1 MAITGCQLQNVTAA
15 RRQLEPLVGGPRA
28 APARSVPSTRRRPGF
43 RGRSIPS
50 HEGAN
55 HRAPVARVCG
65 QEAGRLQAPVTAHSY
80 PEASGPGNTP
90 QPASLR
96 CCQNGER
103 PVQEEP
109 SRRQGRSGNHARQ
122 PPRPAGPGAADRI
135 LMRLPHMRADGPAC
149 LQPPCRT
156 VMSRCYRRDQGGD
169 GWWARRSLTRRRLRL
184 LLPRH
189 VF

>member
-15 RRQLEPLVGGPRA
+15 RRQLGPLVGGPRA

-55 HRAPVARVCG
+55 YSAPVARVCG

-122 PPRPAGPGAADRI
+122 PPRPAGPG
-135 LMRLPHMRADGPAC
+135 
-149 LQPPCRT
+149 QPIGSSCACRT
-156 VMSRCYRRDQGGD
+156 CALTDPRACSRRAARSCHAVTGAIRAAMAGGR
-169 GWWARRSLTRRRLRL
+169 GAA
-184 LLPRH
+184 
-189 VF
+189 